1 MEKGTLKT
9 GEHIAVKRLSKH
21 LSQGFHELKNELVL
35 AAKLKHKNLAPLIGV
50 CLQQEKLL
58 VYEYMPNSSLDTFL
72 FDPVKRLQLDWGK
85 RFTIVCGIAQGLRYL
100 HEESRLKV
108 IHRDLKRSNVL
119 LDAGMNPEISDFDLA
134 RAFGGDQSRDK
145 TRRPAGTLGY
155 MSPEYAYC
163 GHVSTKSD
171 MFNFGVIVLEMVTRR
186 KSNST
191 YENLN
196 STPLLSYVWKKWSSG
211 LAADVVDASLQGQYP
226 ENEVLNCL
234 EVGLLCVQDNPAD
247 RLDASEVVPLL
258 GKSNSMPDESRR
270 VPSRPAFFFAPRGD
284 TVSLG
289 AAVSGSSSD
298 APIRDGHPPSTV
310 SSDNVM
316 TISDFQPR

>member
-1 MEKGTLKT
+1 MVGRCSKVAVAPPELRAAGRRWEGQAAGASFSGRGRAVNDRRLKT
-9 GEHIAVKRLSKH
+9 SYQH
-21 LSQGFHELKNELVL
+21 
-35 AAKLKHKNLAPLIGV
+35 
-50 CLQQEKLL
+50 
-58 VYEYMPNSSLDTFL
+58 T
-72 FDPVKRLQLDWGK
+72 DPVKRLQLDWGK